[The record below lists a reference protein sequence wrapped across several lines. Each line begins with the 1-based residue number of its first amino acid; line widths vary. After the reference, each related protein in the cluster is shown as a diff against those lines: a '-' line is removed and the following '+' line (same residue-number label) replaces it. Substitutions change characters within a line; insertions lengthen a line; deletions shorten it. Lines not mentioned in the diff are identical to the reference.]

1 METVC
6 KAGGWAVGV
15 RVSLGWKVE
24 FCFRFLKLW
33 ALECVWDGEGRSGCF
48 QDGLWMKCVRL
59 KRMVGGGGRNE

>member
-33 ALECVWDGEGRSGCF
+33 ALECVWDGEGRSIGI
-48 QDGLWMKCVRL
+48 V
-59 KRMVGGGGRNE
+59 V